1 MTWKTTAW
9 RKTRN
14 QACDRC
20 DERLSAYLDG
30 EAGAPAEIESHLHSC
45 PECRRALAELE
56 DCSRLLAV
64 APAIADP
71 SFVARFRQR
80 LDALE
85 TERAER
91 WRMIAIR
98 LMPLAATALVA
109 ALALTAL
116 ESGGKSSDESFTA
129 LERTVLAV
137 GSPPVRESIT
147 EEAPGTELLLAGAVD
162 SRSINGL
169 RRADLRW
176 P

>member
-1 MTWKTTAW
+1 MTWKTTAR
-9 RKTRN
+9 RKTLSPV
-14 QACDRC
+14 CDRC

-30 EAGAPAEIESHLHSC
+30 EAANPAEIESHLHSC

-56 DCSRLLAV
+56 DSSRLLAV
-64 APAIADP
+64 APATADP

-98 LMPLAATALVA
+98 LMPLAAIALVA

-116 ESGGKSSDESFTA
+116 ESGGRGADESFTA

-137 GSPPVRESIT
+137 GSPPLRESALD
-147 EEAPGTELLLAGAVD
+147 EAPGTELLLAGAVD
-162 SRSINGL
+162 SRSIGGL
-169 RRADLRW
+169 RRADLRS